1 MVTNVSMHG
10 RCFAAK
16 ETAIIKNYPSTREL
30 DGTRPKTQR
39 LWTQR
44 TLDSN
49 PAPPPSDSY
58 VTLGILLIYLLN
70 ITQNEFMFRW
80 DNTITSFH
88 SHSDIHVRVHP
99 LPRLPTLGSYM

>member
-16 ETAIIKNYPSTREL
+16 ETATIKNYPSKREL
-30 DGTRPKTQR
+30 DGTRPKHRGFGLREPWIQI
-39 LWTQR
+39 L
-44 TLDSN
+44 
-49 PAPPPSDSY
+49 PPPFDSY
-58 VTLGILLIYLLN
+58 VTLGILFIYLLN

-80 DNTITSFH
+80 GNTIMSFN